1 MDGRRRLLER
11 LPTELRQG
19 LRHRVRRLRRPARL
33 GVLRRTTPLSD
44 EWGRDRGTPV
54 DRYYIERFLEREQA
68 SIQGRVL
75 EVLDAGYTGRFGTR
89 VQQSDVLDIDPT
101 NPDAT
106 IVADLAAAD
115 AIQSASFDC
124 VILTQTL
131 QYVYDLPAAV
141 AHVRRI
147 LKPGGVVLCTLPS
160 ASRIAKRYFDTEYW
174 RFTTASARTLF
185 EASFDPEAVR
195 VESHGNVLTSIAFL
209 AGLAAEELSERELK
223 EADPFFPL
231 VICVV
236 ARR

>member
-1 MDGRRRLLER
+1 
-11 LPTELRQG
+11 
-19 LRHRVRRLRRPARL
+19 L

-54 DRYYIERFLEREQA
+54 DRYYIERFLEQEQA

-89 VQQSDVLDIDPT
+89 VQQSDVLDIDST

-147 LKPGGVVLCTLPS
+147 LKPGGVVLCTLPC

-185 EASFDPEAVR
+185 EARFDAEAVR

-209 AGLAAEELSERELK
+209 AGLAAEELSARELN

-231 VICVV
+231 LICVV